1 MAICGTCGSYYDALL
16 GGCNRCAAGQERRC
30 QWCDYI
36 VEANDVFCSKCG
48 HKLLPT
54 GVEGSDGLVR
64 PLKPNAGVTAPRTAL
79 VVPGERK
86 QVTVLFAD
94 IVESTAMIRD
104 LDSEQTSEMLDPVV
118 RGMAKAVKAHGGLV
132 AGLLGDGLKGIFGAP
147 LAQADHAERACV
159 AALEIRDLGGVGK
172 PQIRIGLNS
181 GEVVMRALETGAD
194 GDYDAMGMPVHIAAR
209 LEQLA
214 QPGKICLSATTA
226 HLVRDRFHIR
236 RLGLVTAKGIVQSI
250 EMFEL
255 VRRRHARSRWE
266 SWEPNRLTE
275 FVGRAEQ
282 LRLMQEKL
290 DLAASGSGQLIAVT
304 GEAGAGKSR
313 LLYELLRRE
322 TGLQGWTV
330 MTASADADDSRSGF
344 RPFATMLR
352 TWLGIGPDDAPAR
365 VRTELREHLLE
376 LGGMGPQERSAL
388 AALLDIPSE
397 DDLPSAGGPELRRR
411 IMNATVE
418 LVQQCASRHPTL
430 LIFEDIHWLDKDSL
444 DLLRMLEAST
454 PSMPMTLVVT
464 YRPPSPMLI
473 GDHTGMTMISL
484 PRLSED
490 DARHILDVKLGR
502 HASLAAIKDNVIAR
516 SQGIPLFLEEIARCL
531 IEDGTLVLRAGRY
544 QAVRADKP
552 YAVPDSIRG
561 ILAERIDRLP
571 RRSKEI
577 VQFACVVGREIP
589 LRLLCHVMGC
599 RDVELDADLKALA
612 DAGLLQRPGS
622 ELEQRLVFN
631 HVLTQEVAYA
641 GLLQQ
646 RRRQIHG
653 EILAAFEA
661 LYPDRLDEHV
671 ETLAH
676 HAAQA
681 RLWDKASEYLRRAA
695 RKAIERSGHAQAVRF
710 LREGLEALSFSDGEV
725 RKKEH
730 AELELRLLLRVAF
743 NAIGNYRERLENLD
757 RAQSLAK
764 RTGRR
769 SLLPSLMVSRA
780 SVVLQVENVSDAL
793 AICAKARRDAS
804 RRGDN
809 ETRVIAGY
817 MLSRSYFYNGQFR
830 RSLSAA
836 RQALALV
843 RAEPAKVRHGGGFG
857 SSEVMLLTQMAQSQ
871 ACLGEFS
878 DGAANG
884 EAALRIAERL
894 GRDFDIGLASYGIG
908 MVHLYAGDLGSSVA
922 ILERGLRAV
931 ETGQPAQ
938 SIFAMLGGLT
948 SYAYLQ
954 AGAKDAALALC
965 RRVLSYEEES
975 YHHAN
980 WARLYGAMILCET
993 GQVQEALGLA
1003 RRASQVA
1010 RRWGYVVQAVWSDL
1024 LLAQFLQTDD
1034 PQQAR
1039 RHLKKAMQLGEMIE
1053 MRPCLVRCLIQ
1064 SSQLYRQE
1072 SQDRRAAEA
1081 LGRAKKLARSIRM
1094 LV

>member
-1 MAICGTCGSYYDALL
+1 VAICGTCRSYYDALR
-16 GGCNRCAAGQERRC
+16 GGCERCAAGRERRC
-30 QWCDYI
+30 QWCDYV
-36 VEANDVFCSKCG
+36 VEANGVFCSRCG
-48 HKLLPT
+48 HKLLPAGFDAT
-54 GVEGSDGLVR
+54 DGLVR
-64 PLKPNAGVTAPRTAL
+64 VLKPNAGFTAPGTELA
-79 VVPGERK
+79 VGGERK

-104 LDSEQTSEMLDPVV
+104 LDSEQSSEVLDPVV

-132 AGLLGDGLKGIFGAP
+132 AGLMGDGLKGIFGAP
-147 LAQADHAERACV
+147 MAQADHADRACV
-159 AALEIRDLGGVGK
+159 AALEIRELGNAGK

-226 HLVRDRFHIR
+226 HLVRGRFQIR
-236 RLGLVTAKGIVQSI
+236 RLGLVTPKGIVQSI

-266 SWEPNRLTE
+266 SWEPTRLTQ
-275 FVGRAEQ
+275 FVGRTEQ
-282 LRLMQEKL
+282 LRLMQERL
-290 DLAASGSGQLIAVT
+290 DLAAGGSGQLIAVT

-313 LLYELLRRE
+313 LLYELLRRN
-322 TGLQGWTV
+322 GSQGWTV

-344 RPFATMLR
+344 RPFAMMLR

-365 VRTELREHLLE
+365 VRAELREHLLE
-376 LGGMGPQERSAL
+376 LGGMGPQERTAL
-388 AALLDIPSE
+388 AALLDIRSE
-397 DDLPSAGGPELRRR
+397 EDLPPPGGPELRQR

-418 LVQQCASRHPTL
+418 LVRQCARRHPTL
-430 LIFEDIHWLDKDSL
+430 LVFEDIHWLDKDSQ

-454 PSMPMTLVVT
+454 PNLPMVLIVT
-464 YRPPSPMLI
+464 YRPPSPILL
-473 GDHTGMTMISL
+473 GDHAGMTMISL

-490 DARHILDVKLGR
+490 DARHILDIKLGR
-502 HASLAAIKDNVIAR
+502 HASLAAIKENVIAR
-516 SQGIPLFLEEIARCL
+516 SQGIPLFLEEIARSL

-544 QAVRADKP
+544 QAMRAGKP
-552 YAVPDSIRG
+552 YVVPDSIRG

-571 RRSKEI
+571 RQSKEI
-577 VQFACVVGREIP
+577 VQFACVVGREMP

-599 RDVELDADLKALA
+599 RDVDLDAGLKVLS
-612 DAGLLQRPGS
+612 DSGLLQRLGS
-622 ELEQRLVFN
+622 GLEQRLVFN

-646 RRRQIHG
+646 RRKQIHG
-653 EILAAFEA
+653 DILAAFEA

-671 ETLAH
+671 ETLAQ

-681 RLWDKASEYLRRAA
+681 QLWAKASAYLRRAA
-695 RKAIERSGHAQAVRF
+695 RKSIERSGHAQAVRF
-710 LREGLEALSFSDGEV
+710 LREALEALTFSSGDV
-725 RKKEH
+725 REKEH

-743 NAIGNYRERLENLD
+743 NAIGNYRERLKNLD
-757 RAQSLAK
+757 RAELLAK
-764 RTGRR
+764 STGRR

-780 SVVLQVENVSDAL
+780 SVVLQVESVPDAL
-793 AICAKARRDAS
+793 AICAKARRDAT

-817 MLSRSYFYNGQFR
+817 MLSRSQFYNGQFR
-830 RSLSAA
+830 RSVAA
-836 RQALALV
+836 AQQALALV
-843 RAEPAKVRHGGGFG
+843 RAEPAKSRHGGGFG

-878 DGAANG
+878 IGAANG
-884 EAALRIAERL
+884 EAAFRIAEQL

-908 MVHLYAGDLGSSVA
+908 MVHLYAGDLGPSVA
-922 ILERGLRAV
+922 VLERGLRAV

-938 SIFAMLGGLT
+938 SIFAILGGLL

-954 AGAKDAALALC
+954 AGAQDAALALC
-965 RRVLSYEEES
+965 RRVLAYDEES

-980 WARLYGAMILCET
+980 WGRLYGAMILRET
-993 GQVQEALGLA
+993 GQEGEALVLA
-1003 RRASQVA
+1003 RRASHVA
-1010 RRWGYVVQAVWSDL
+1010 RRWGYVVQTVWSDF
-1024 LLAQFLQTDD
+1024 LLAQLHKPHD
-1034 PQQAR
+1034 PQRAR
-1039 RHLKKAMQLGEMIE
+1039 RHLKKAMQLSEMID

-1064 SSQLYRQE
+1064 SGELYRQE
-1072 SQDRRAAEA
+1072 SQERRAAEA
-1081 LGRAKKLARSIRM
+1081 LARATKLAHSIHM

>member
-1 MAICGTCGSYYDALL
+1 M
-16 GGCNRCAAGQERRC
+16 GQQWRC
-30 QWCDYI
+30 QWCDFV
-36 VEANDVFCSKCG
+36 VEATDLFCSRCG
-48 HKLLPT
+48 HKLLP
-54 GVEGSDGLVR
+54 GGFAGSIELVR
-64 PLKPNAGVTAPRTAL
+64 TLSPGAGLSEAGTAVAL
-79 VVPGERK
+79 PGERK

-94 IVESTAMIRD
+94 IVGSTAMIRD

-118 RGMAKAVKAHGGLV
+118 RGMAKAVQAHGGLV

-147 LAQADHAERACV
+147 IAQADHAQRACV
-159 AALEIRDLGGVGK
+159 AALEIRELGGVGK
-172 PQIRIGLNS
+172 PQIRIGINS
-181 GEVVMRALETGAD
+181 GEVVMRVLETGAD
-194 GDYDAMGMPVHIAAR
+194 GDYDAMGLPVHIAAR

-226 HLVRDRFHIR
+226 HLVRDRFQIR
-236 RLGLVTAKGIVQSI
+236 RLGLATAKGILQSI

-255 VRRRHARSRWE
+255 VRRRHARTRWE

-275 FVGRAEQ
+275 FVGRTEQ
-282 LRLMQEKL
+282 LRMMQEKL
-290 DLAASGSGQLIAVT
+290 DLAANGNGQLIALT

-313 LLYELLRRE
+313 LVFELLRRN
-322 TGLQGWTV
+322 GLQGWTV
-330 MTASADADDSRSGF
+330 LTASAEADDSRSGF
-344 RPFATMLR
+344 RPFASMLR
-352 TWLGIGPDDAPAR
+352 AWLGIGPDDAPAR

-376 LGGMGPQERSAL
+376 LGGMGPPERMAL
-388 AALLDIPSE
+388 AALLDVASE
-397 DDLPSAGGPELRRR
+397 EDLPSSGGPELRRR

-418 LVQQCASRHPTL
+418 LVRQCARRHPTL
-430 LIFEDIHWLDKDSL
+430 LIFEDIHWLDRDSL
-444 DLLRMLEAST
+444 DLLRMVEAST
-454 PSMPMTLVVT
+454 PNMPLALIVT
-464 YRPPSPMLI
+464 YRPPSPMMFA
-473 GDHTGMTMISL
+473 DHVATTFISL

-490 DARHILDVKLGR
+490 DARHILDAKLGR
-502 HASLAAIKDNVIAR
+502 HGSLAPIKDDVIAR

-599 RDVELDADLKALA
+599 RDLDLDADLQILA
-612 DAGLLQRPGS
+612 ESGLLQRVGGEP
-622 ELEQRLVFN
+622 EQRLVFN

-661 LYPDRLDEHV
+661 LYPDRLDEHI
-671 ETLAH
+671 ETLAQ

-681 RLWDKASEYLRRAA
+681 RLWAKASEYLRRAA

-710 LREGLEALSFSDGEV
+710 LREALEALSFSSADVGA
-725 RKKEH
+725 KQH

-743 NAIGNYRERLENLD
+743 NAIGNYHERLENLD
-757 RAQSLAK
+757 RAQMLA
-764 RTGRR
+764 RSTGRR

-780 SVVLQVENVSDAL
+780 SVVLQIENVSEAV
-793 AICAKARRDAS
+793 AICAKARRDAT

-830 RSLSAA
+830 KSLAAA

-843 RAEPAKVRHGGGFG
+843 HAEPAKARHGGGFG

-884 EAALRIAERL
+884 EAAFRIAERI

-908 MVHLYAGDLGSSVA
+908 MVHLYAGDLWPSVA
-922 ILERGLRAV
+922 VLERGLRAV

-938 SIFAMLGGLT
+938 TIFAMLGGLL

-954 AGAKDAALALC
+954 AGAREAALALSQ
-965 RRVLSYEEES
+965 RVLAYDEES

-980 WARLYGAMILCET
+980 WARLYGAMIMRET
-993 GQVQEALGLA
+993 GKVHEALGLA

-1010 RRWGYVVQAVWSDL
+1010 RRWGYVVQTVWSEL
-1024 LLAQFLQTDD
+1024 LLAQLLQADQ
-1034 PQQAR
+1034 PRRAR
-1039 RHLKKAMQLGEMIE
+1039 RHLTQATQLSEKIE
-1053 MRPCLVRCLIQ
+1053 MRPCLVRCLVA
-1064 SSQLYRQE
+1064 SGELYSQDN
-1072 SQDRRAAEA
+1072 QDRRAAEA
-1081 LGRAKKLARSIRM
+1081 VARAKKVAHSIRM
-1094 LV
+1094 VI

>member
-1 MAICGTCGSYYDALL
+1 VAICGTCGSTYDALR
-16 GGCNRCAAGQERRC
+16 GGCQHCAAGHERRC
-30 QWCDYI
+30 QWCDHV
-36 VEANDVFCSKCG
+36 VEPTDLFCSRCG
-48 HKLLPT
+48 HRLLPA
-54 GVEGSDGLVR
+54 GFEGSNVFVRAANPVAGLSE
-64 PLKPNAGVTAPRTAL
+64 AGGVVAL
-79 VVPGERK
+79 PGERK

-94 IVESTAMIRD
+94 IVGSTAMIRD

-118 RGMAKAVKAHGGLV
+118 RGMAKAVQAHGGLV

-147 LAQADHAERACV
+147 IAQADHAQRACV
-159 AALEIRDLGGVGK
+159 AALEIRELGGVGK
-172 PQIRIGLNS
+172 PQIRVGINS
-181 GEVVMRALETGAD
+181 GEVVMRVLETGAD
-194 GDYDAMGMPVHIAAR
+194 GDYDAMGLPVHIAAR

-214 QPGKICLSATTA
+214 QPGRICLSATTA
-226 HLVRDRFHIR
+226 HLVRDRFQIR
-236 RLGLVTAKGIVQSI
+236 RLGLATAKGIVQSI

-255 VRRRHARSRWE
+255 VRRRHTRTRWE

-275 FVGRAEQ
+275 FVGRTEQ
-282 LRLMQEKL
+282 LRMMQETL
-290 DLAASGSGQLIAVT
+290 DLAGNGSGQLIAVT

-313 LLYELLRRE
+313 LVYELLRRN
-322 TGLQGWTV
+322 GLQGWTV
-330 MTASADADDSRSGF
+330 LTASADADDSRSGF
-344 RPFATMLR
+344 RPFASMLR
-352 TWLGIGPDDAPAR
+352 AWLGIGPDDAPSR

-376 LGGMGPQERSAL
+376 LGGMGPRERTAL
-388 AALLDIPSE
+388 AALLDVPFE
-397 DDLPSAGGPELRRR
+397 EDLPSSGGPELRRR

-418 LVQQCASRHPTL
+418 LVRQCARRHPTL

-444 DLLRMLEAST
+444 DLLRMVEAST
-454 PSMPMTLVVT
+454 PNMPLALIVT
-464 YRPPSPMLI
+464 YRPPSPMVFA
-473 GDHTGMTMISL
+473 DHVATTLISL

-502 HASLAAIKDNVIAR
+502 HGSLAAIKDDVIAR

-599 RDVELDADLKALA
+599 RDADLDADLKILA
-612 DAGLLQRPGS
+612 ESGLLQRVGS
-622 ELEQRLVFN
+622 EAEQCLVFN

-661 LYPDRLDEHV
+661 LYPDRLDEHI
-671 ETLAH
+671 EMLAQ

-681 RLWDKASEYLRRAA
+681 RLWAKASEYLRRAA

-710 LREGLEALSFSDGEV
+710 LRDGLEALSFSSGDAGV
-725 RKKEH
+725 KEQS
-730 AELELRLLLRVAF
+730 ELELRLLLRVAF

-757 RAQSLAK
+757 RAQLLA
-764 RTGRR
+764 RSTGRR

-780 SVVLQVENVSDAL
+780 SVVLQIENVSEAV
-793 AICAKARRDAS
+793 AICAKARRDAT

-817 MLSRSYFYNGQFR
+817 MLSRSHFYDGQFR
-830 RSLSAA
+830 RSLAAA

-843 RAEPAKVRHGGGFG
+843 HAEPAKARHGGGFG

-884 EAALRIAERL
+884 EAAFRIAERL

-908 MVHLYAGDLGSSVA
+908 MVHLYAGDLWPSVA
-922 ILERGLRAV
+922 VLERGLRAV
-931 ETGQPAQ
+931 ETGHPAQ
-938 SIFAMLGGLT
+938 SIFALLGGLL

-954 AGAKDAALALC
+954 AGANDAALALS
-965 RRVLSYEEES
+965 RRVLAYDEES
-975 YHHAN
+975 CHHAN
-980 WARLYGAMILCET
+980 WARLYGAMILRET
-993 GQVQEALGLA
+993 GQMHEASGLA
-1003 RRASQVA
+1003 RKASQVA
-1010 RRWGYVVQAVWSDL
+1010 RRWGYVVQTVWSEL
-1024 LLAQFLQTDD
+1024 LLAQLLQADD
-1034 PQQAR
+1034 PRRAR
-1039 RHLKKAMQLGEMIE
+1039 RHLTNATQLSEQIE
-1053 MRPCLVRCLIQ
+1053 MRPCLVRCLMQ
-1064 SSQLYRQE
+1064 SGELYRQE
-1072 SQDRRAAEA
+1072 NQDRRAADA
-1081 LGRAKKLARSIRM
+1081 VARAEKVARSIRM
-1094 LV
+1094 VV